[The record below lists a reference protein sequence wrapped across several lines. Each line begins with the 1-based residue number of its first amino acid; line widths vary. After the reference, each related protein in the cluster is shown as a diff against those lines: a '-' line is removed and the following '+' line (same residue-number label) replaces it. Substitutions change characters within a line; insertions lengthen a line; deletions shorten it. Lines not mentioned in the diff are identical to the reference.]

1 MTTSRARAARLVA
14 TFGATALLATGCV
27 RGGGTSAAVPA
38 VGAVPPGDSPSVR
51 VARLLAATPLV
62 DGHSDLLRHW
72 IECDGCPR
80 DFAAYD
86 IGRRTA
92 GDADIPRMRA
102 GRLGAQLLNVFGPEY
117 TARSTRDGFDLV
129 RRLPERYPA
138 DLAIA
143 ATADEA
149 RRIHASGRIAI
160 VPTIEY
166 AVRLENSPDVLREFH
181 RRGLRAVTLA
191 YRTNELADGADDA
204 PRHGGLSALGR
215 TMVAE
220 MNRLGVLVDLSH
232 VSDSTMH
239 DVLDVAAAPVIFT
252 HSSARALARVSRN
265 VPDDVLRRL
274 PRNGGVVMVSFVPYF
289 TTQAFADWYAA
300 GEAHWMELGRR
311 HGADRA
317 AQRREMAVWDST
329 HPPPTVTVADVA
341 DHVEHVR
348 RVAGVDHVGIGS
360 DFDGIDFKVRGLED
374 AATFPALFAELA
386 RRGWTDDELRKL
398 AGENFLRAWER
409 ADAAA
414 RQPRRG
420 AP

>member
-1 MTTSRARAARLVA
+1 MADVHRPSPAPRMTTWRARAARLVV
-14 TFGATALLATGCV
+14 TFGATALLATGCAH
-27 RGGGTSAAVPA
+27 GGGPSAAVPT

-102 GRLGAQLLNVFGPEY
+102 GRLGVQLLNVFGPEY

-149 RRIHASGRIAI
+149 RRIHAS
-160 VPTIEY
+160 
-166 AVRLENSPDVLREFH
+166 
-181 RRGLRAVTLA
+181 
-191 YRTNELADGADDA
+191 
-204 PRHGGLSALGR
+204 
-215 TMVAE
+215 
-220 MNRLGVLVDLSH
+220 
-232 VSDSTMH
+232 
-239 DVLDVAAAPVIFT
+239 
-252 HSSARALARVSRN
+252 
-265 VPDDVLRRL
+265 
-274 PRNGGVVMVSFVPYF
+274 
-289 TTQAFADWYAA
+289 
-300 GEAHWMELGRR
+300 
-311 HGADRA
+311 
-317 AQRREMAVWDST
+317 
-329 HPPPTVTVADVA
+329 
-341 DHVEHVR
+341 
-348 RVAGVDHVGIGS
+348 GVDHVGIGS